1 LLFSVFIVVGCRE
14 TLSDAHV
21 DYQGQVTKVVD
32 GDSLYIDGNKTQIR
46 LFGVDAPERDEPGY
60 EASRQYLIDLSLNKY
75 IACVEVE
82 RDKYDRIVARC
93 NVGRVDV
100 NHEMISAP
108 YTLEYCRFSNNY
120 YGTCR

>member
-14 TLSDAHV
+14 TLSDAHI

-32 GDSLYIDGNKTQIR
+32 GDSLYIDSNKKQIR

-60 EASRQYLIDLSLNKY
+60 EASRQYLVGLSLNKK

-93 NVGRVDV
+93 NVGKIDLNR
-100 NHEMISAP
+100 EMLSAP